1 MMTCASE
8 LWSLLSR
15 EDFGGFAEK
24 VHYGLENAL
33 EKKSIMDKLSR

>member
-1 MMTCASE
+1 MICANA
-8 LWSLLSR
+8 LWPLISA